1 MIGQSF
7 GPVFSQDVSKDSV
20 HAVTGG
26 DSQQHPTG
34 LDFPLPVPAA
44 FHRFAQDA
52 GLDLATVVQAYQEIS
67 SSHLPPGG
75 AGGEGPSSDTHPAQ
89 LEGGRTAADKPS
101 SISDVWPP
109 QEPPPGPPGI
119 IPSSQEGEH
128 PPVQGWPS
136 SGWQPAHPREGQ
148 QQPLIPGLL
157 PLIGSSQAV
166 DGLPPA
172 SDAAP
177 IALGIQSTPTLPAS
191 SEHDGTASPPSPR
204 QDSLGAHPRLML
216 ETQVLQG
223 SGGAWVEPTQA
234 VGLSP
239 RAGDAADASE
249 ARISARPPPSRE
261 ADGASPSPCHS
272 GSRQRPSNAEEEE
285 AVVDHS
291 GDSGER
297 LPLMGILGGSEGGEE
312 DEEQQRHPPP
322 NSQPGAA
329 LADWPPGSPRA
340 EEAALAGQLPASP
353 DVTVMPS
360 QAEAAVL
367 GDRVPASPDITVMS
381 SGGDGDGEDDGEVA
395 QPLPAERVGDGAP
408 VHADVPIAPA
418 QQPSSRL
425 VSPALPTAAHAS
437 SNFVLDGGGV
447 IGGGSSFGSLPPSQL
462 QAALAAT
469 GRMVAMLAPTQSWD
483 EAVHREAPMFTAP
496 GIGQQA
502 APQQPHLGAADSSG
516 GGRRQEPMAHAADAD
531 AECAEGGTS
540 PPVIVQ
546 GHAPGGE
553 SQRSLFPGVGT
564 QVGVK
569 VAVKWAKENVTIVC
583 RFFYMHK
590 ESPSLHL
597 PCASLP

>member
-1 MIGQSF
+1 MNAQSSV
-7 GPVFSQDVSKDSV
+7 PDVHGSHS
-20 HAVTGG
+20 A
-26 DSQQHPTG
+26 
-34 LDFPLPVPAA
+34 
-44 FHRFAQDA
+44 DA
-52 GLDLATVVQAYQEIS
+52 E
-67 SSHLPPGG
+67 
-75 AGGEGPSSDTHPAQ
+75 PSS
-89 LEGGRTAADKPS
+89 L
-101 SISDVWPP
+101 ISDEVWPP
-109 QEPPPGPPGI
+109 QEPPPGHPGI

-128 PPVQGWPS
+128 PPAQGWPS
-136 SGWQPAHPREGQ
+136 WQPAHLQEGPSVTHHE
-148 QQPLIPGLL
+148 QPLAPDL
-157 PLIGSSQAV
+157 PLGGDTLAV
-166 DGLPPA
+166 ESLPRA

-177 IALGIQSTPTLPAS
+177 IASGFQTAPALTAG
-191 SEHDGTASPPSPR
+191 SEHRGTASPPSPH
-204 QDSLGAHPRLML
+204 QDRAASPRRDSAGPPCPGLML

-223 SGGAWVEPTQA
+223 NGGAWIEPTQA

-239 RAGDAADASE
+239 RAGDVEDAMQAADSGD
-249 ARISARPPPSRE
+249 ARRSAWPPPSRE
-261 ADGASPSPCHS
+261 VGSASPSPCHS
-272 GSRQRPSNAEEEE
+272 GSDLRPPDAEEEEE
-285 AVVDHS
+285 AVGDHA

-312 DEEQQRHPPP
+312 DEEHQHHPPP
-322 NSQPGAA
+322 TSQSGAV
-329 LADWPPGSPRA
+329 LADRLPVSPRA
-340 EEAALAGQLPASP
+340 EEAALADRLPASP

-360 QAEAAVL
+360 QAEAVVL
-367 GDRVPASPDITVMS
+367 GDRAPASPDITVMS
-381 SGGDGDGEDDGEVA
+381 SGGDGDGGDDGEVA
-395 QPLPAERVGDGAP
+395 QLLPAVGGGGRTP
-408 VHADVPIAPA
+408 VHADLPISPDSDEARLSGGLADSVAAIPA
-418 QQPSSRL
+418 QQQPGGT
-425 VSPALPTAAHAS
+425 ALPTSIHDHTVS
-437 SNFVLDGGGV
+437 SNFGLDGGGV
-447 IGGGSSFGSLPPSQL
+447 LGGGGSSFGSLPPSQL

-483 EAVHREAPMFTAP
+483 EAVHREAVVFTAP
-496 GIGQQA
+496 GAGQQS